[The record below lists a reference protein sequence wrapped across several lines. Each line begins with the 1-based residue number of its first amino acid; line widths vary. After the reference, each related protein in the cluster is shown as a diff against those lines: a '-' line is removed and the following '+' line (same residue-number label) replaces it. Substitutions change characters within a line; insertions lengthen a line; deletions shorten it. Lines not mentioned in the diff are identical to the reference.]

1 VQARYASDG
10 TMKLLAYLIQLND
23 PTPPPLIGVEEPE
36 NFLHPKLLR
45 ELAEE
50 CDHAAVRTQL
60 IVTTHS
66 PFFID
71 ALSSKQV
78 WAMMRDQSGYTIVK
92 RISEMNGISE
102 MVDTGGSLGQLWMEN
117 YFEFGNP

>member
-1 VQARYASDG
+1 
-10 TMKLLAYLIQLND
+10 M
-23 PTPPPLIGVEEPE
+23 IGIEEPE

-50 CDHAAVRTQL
+50 CDQAAANTQL

-71 ALSSKQV
+71 ALSPRQV
-78 WAMMRDQSGYTIVK
+78 WAMMRDQSGYTTAK
-92 RISEMNGISE
+92 RIADMEGIDA
-102 MVDTGGSLGQLWMEN
+102 MLQAGASLGQLWMEN